1 MRTSQGGQVS
11 KLDPGSVELLHR
23 LVPVPRIAAKI
34 ALAVVLCV
42 EGALGAPPA
51 ARQDEARAL
60 AEQAFVASKEADRLE
75 RGWEAAYDRGFA
87 LANQAI
93 ALDPGLGDAYYAA
106 FLNLGR
112 KSERSGIG
120 LQMTNLSQLRSLLDR
135 TLELDPSHAHAWEAK
150 GEMLLRLP
158 RLMGGST
165 SEGERALRRSAELAP
180 QWAKPQLRLAEL
192 DWKNGRADEARAEA
206 LRALDLA
213 RAAGDED
220 YVRDAEALL
229 RKMNVQSP

>member
-1 MRTSQGGQVS
+1 M
-11 KLDPGSVELLHR
+11 PLLF
-23 LVPVPRIAAKI
+23 
-34 ALAVVLCV
+34 AVLLSAQ
-42 EGALGAPPA
+42 GALGDPPA
-51 ARQDEARAL
+51 ARQDEARSL
-60 AEQAFVASKEADRLE
+60 AEQAFAARREADQLQDGWSAVYA
-75 RGWEAAYDRGFA
+75 RGIA
-87 LANQAI
+87 LAQQAI
-93 ALDPGLGDAYYAA
+93 ALDPTLADAYFAA
-106 FLNLGR
+106 FLNIGR
-112 KSERSGIG
+112 KSERSGAG
-120 LQMTNLSQLRSLLDR
+120 SQMANLSELKRLLDR

-206 LRALDLA
+206 LRARDLA

-220 YVRDAEALL
+220 SLRDAEALL
-229 RKMNVQSP
+229 RQMSVASP

>member
-1 MRTSQGGQVS
+1 MS
-11 KLDPGSVELLHR
+11 
-23 LVPVPRIAAKI
+23 VPRIAAE
-34 ALAVVLCV
+34 LAFATFFCV
-42 EGALGAPPA
+42 QAALGGPA
-51 ARQDEARAL
+51 AARRDEARAL
-60 AEQAFVASKEADRLE
+60 AEQAFATSKEADRLE
-75 RGWEAAYDRGFA
+75 HGWEAAYDRGFA
-87 LANQAI
+87 LANQAV
-93 ALDPGLGDAYYAA
+93 ALDPGFADAYYAA

-120 LQMTNLSQLRSLLDR
+120 LQMTNLSQLRRLLDR

-158 RLMGGST
+158 RLMGGSA

-206 LRALDLA
+206 LRARDLA

-220 YVRDAEALL
+220 YLRDAEALL
-229 RKMNVQSP
+229 RQMNVQSP